1 MILLKDGRYSYSAL
15 FCAYVRAYHASCDP
29 PHIFNDFLAHRL
41 IPEDIRISLEHEMV
55 WNFQSHNP
63 GLALLYPDQAS
74 TLALIMQTIITP
86 PAVLGRARY
95 VEDSLERAV
104 RDGVKQYV
112 LLGAGMDTF
121 AYRSPEMLEQLRVF
135 EVDHPATQAF
145 KLRRVAELG
154 WQQPNN
160 LHFVPVDFTTDNL
173 AAVLQDSPYDPQALS
188 FFNWLGV
195 TYYLPS
201 EAVLATLRTI
211 TEIAPAGSRV
221 VFDYFDSAPLD
232 LGKTSGRV
240 RWWRMEGSD
249 TSDEPLQTC
258 LDPSRLASDLAGVGL
273 RLQENLSSADIQD
286 RYFQGRSDG
295 YRALKQA
302 HFAMAVVD

>member
-1 MILLKDGRYSYSAL
+1 MILLKDGQYSYSAL
-15 FCAYVRAYHASCDP
+15 FCAYVRAYHARCDS

-41 IPEDIRISLEHEMV
+41 IPEDIRTSLEHEMV
-55 WNFQSHNP
+55 WNFQLHNP
-63 GLALLYPDQAS
+63 ALALLYPDQAS
-74 TLALIMQTIITP
+74 ALALIMQTMITP
-86 PAVLGRARY
+86 PVVLGRARY
-95 VEDSLERAV
+95 VEDNLERAV
-104 RDGVKQYV
+104 QDGMKQYV

-121 AYRSPEMLEQLRVF
+121 AYRSPEMLERLRVF

-160 LHFVPVDFTTDNL
+160 LYFVPVDFTMDNL

-201 EAVLATLRTI
+201 ETVLATLRAVA
-211 TEIAPAGSRV
+211 EIAPAGSMV
-221 VFDYFDSAPLD
+221 VFDYFDSNPLD
-232 LGKTSGRV
+232 HGKTSGRV
-240 RWWRMEGSD
+240 RWWGMGGSE

-273 RLQENLSSADIQD
+273 RLQENLSPADIQD

-295 YRALKQA
+295 YRALEQA